1 MPSEELDAF
10 TQECERTIEHFRAEL
25 QKTKTGRAST
35 GILEGVMVD
44 YYGTQTPLNSLG
56 LINVA
61 EARLLTIQVY
71 DTGAV
76 DAVEKAI
83 HQSGLGLN
91 PSRDGSLIRVPIPAL
106 TEERRKEIVK
116 RLNKQGEEMKI
127 TIRNHRR
134 AVIDILSKQK
144 KEGDISE
151 DDLNTLKKEVQG
163 ITDKYT
169 AQVDELLQKK
179 ENEVLEV

>member
-1 MPSEELDAF
+1 MSSEELSAF
-10 TQECERTIEHFRAEL
+10 THECEKTIEHFRAEL
-25 QKTKTGRAST
+25 QKTKTGRASV
-35 GILEGVMVD
+35 GILDGVMVD
-44 YYGTQTPLNSLG
+44 YYGTQTPLVSIG
-56 LINVA
+56 LVNVA

-71 DTGAV
+71 DASAV
-76 DAVEKAI
+76 ESVEKAI

-134 AVIDILSKQK
+134 AVLEILQKQK

-151 DDLNTLKKEVQG
+151 DDLNSLKKDVQA
-163 ITDKYT
+163 ITDAHT
-169 AQVDELLQKK
+169 AQIDELLQKK
-179 ENEVLEV
+179 EAEVLEV